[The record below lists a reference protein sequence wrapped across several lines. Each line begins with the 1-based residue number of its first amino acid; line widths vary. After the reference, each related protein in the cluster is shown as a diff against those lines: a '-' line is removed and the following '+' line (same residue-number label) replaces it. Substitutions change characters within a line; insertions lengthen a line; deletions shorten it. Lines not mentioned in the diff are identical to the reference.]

1 MTKISKLLLLTML
14 CFSVSGIHTVVAQTL
29 KLNPKGSTITISG
42 TTNVH
47 DWKSKVTLMTGEL
60 TLNSDKKVQSLTVDI
75 PVKSIKSDEKLM
87 DTKTYE
93 AFKAEKNPSIS
104 FKLTDVNALQI
115 NGNEISVT
123 ITGNLTMAGTTRKIV
138 LKSTGK
144 NTKPGIYQFKGNTN
158 LKMSDFGMK
167 APTALMGVM
176 KVGDVVNL
184 SFVADFEGNPD
195 LKNLSQL

>member
-14 CFSVSGIHTVVAQTL
+14 CFSVSGINTVVAQTL
-29 KLNPKGSTITISG
+29 KLNPKGSSITISG

-60 TLNSDKKVQSLTVDI
+60 TLNGDKKVQSLTVEI

-93 AFKAEKNPSIS
+93 AFNSAKNPSIT
-104 FKLTDVNALQI
+104 FKLTDVNTLQI
-115 NGNEISVT
+115 NGNDIAVT

-144 NTKPGIYQFKGNTN
+144 NTKAGTYEFKGNIN